1 MTAGQRRETIL
12 VAATAAFAEHGYQRA
27 KASEIAARVGVSEPV
42 VFQNFGSKAELFAAV
57 LEQAAG
63 TAVTFLTALTSG
75 DRAVSEVLRALL
87 APEHLDALHAP
98 GALGVLFVEG
108 TASGSDPVVRQA
120 ARTAIR
126 RVARGF
132 AGLLEAGRRAGDLR
146 ADLDPDVAAWSLIS
160 FVASRALR
168 RAVVDDPDIEGR
180 LVESLLAQLRP

>member
-1 MTAGQRRETIL
+1 MTAEQRRETIL
-12 VAATAAFAEHGYQRA
+12 AAATAAFAEHGYQRT

-63 TAVTFLTALTSG
+63 TAVAFLAALASEG
-75 DRAVSEVLRALL
+75 RAVPEVLRELL

-108 TASGSDPVVRQA
+108 TASGSDPVIRQA

-126 RVARGF
+126 RVVRGF
-132 AGLLEAGRRAGDLR
+132 AGLLDAGRRAGDLR
-146 ADLDPDVAAWSLIS
+146 ADLDADVAAWSLIS
-160 FVASRALR
+160 FVASRGLR
-168 RAVVDDPDIEGR
+168 RAVVDDPDLERR
-180 LVESLLAQLRP
+180 LVDSVVAQLRS

>member
-1 MTAGQRRETIL
+1 MTAEQRRETIL
-12 VAATAAFAEHGYQRA
+12 AAATAAFAEHGYQRT

-63 TAVTFLTALTSG
+63 TAVAFLAALASE
-75 DRAVSEVLRALL
+75 DRAVPEVLRELL

-108 TASGSDPVVRQA
+108 TASGSDPVIRQA

-126 RVARGF
+126 RVVRGF
-132 AGLLEAGRRAGDLR
+132 AGLLDAGRRAGDLR
-146 ADLDPDVAAWSLIS
+146 ADLDADVAAWSLIS
-160 FVASRALR
+160 FVASRELR
-168 RAVVDDPDIEGR
+168 RAVVDDPDLERR
-180 LVESLLAQLRP
+180 LVDSVVAQLRS